1 MATRRFVVIGLG
13 SFGAAVAQQLHLAG
27 CRVTG
32 LDSSRRNIETYKDSL
47 YEAVIGDARSAEVIE
62 QLGVGT
68 ADGVVVSLGEDL
80 TASMLAVLHCRENKA
95 RHVIVKGV
103 SDEHG
108 RLLRMMGVERVVFPE
123 KEFAAHLGK
132 QLAYPNV
139 LDLIPLDDD
148 YSLVEMAVPESLV
161 GKSLGQAELKRKLGV
176 WVMGVKETLAGQ
188 MHLLPHTDFV
198 LKGDQILLALGRSE
212 QLDRLRK
219 MQ

>member
-1 MATRRFVVIGLG
+1 M
-13 SFGAAVAQQLHLAG
+13 
-27 CRVTG
+27 
-32 LDSSRRNIETYKDSL
+32 
-47 YEAVIGDARSAEVIE
+47 
-62 QLGVGT
+62 
-68 ADGVVVSLGEDL
+68 
-80 TASMLAVLHCRENKA
+80 
-95 RHVIVKGV
+95 IVKGV

-176 WVMGVKETLAGQ
+176 WVMGVKETGRADALAASHRFRAQ
-188 MHLLPHTDFV
+188 
-198 LKGDQILLALGRSE
+198 GDQILLAAGRSE

-219 MQ
+219 MR